1 MAGVPQGSILGPILY
16 LLYAEDIC
24 NNLRS
29 FADDTMVSAMGDTEQ
44 EAARKLQPDIAR
56 LSNWANKWKIDLNPS
71 KTVCLTVNR
80 RGGVRSYLIMDGQL
94 VKEVEFHKHLGVHL
108 RYDGKWSSH
117 LDVICHSATK
127 RINILKQYYKEFTK
141 ASLLQIYTAFI
152 RPKLEYCSQ
161 VLSNITI
168 GESERLENLQR
179 AAIRIICGAK
189 LGTSHSVLY
198 EEVRIE
204 KLSERRHRARLIKFW
219 EVQRSTKECRLN
231 RNMIT
236 SVQERNR
243 MARRRLED
251 FTLIKCKTVQFQKSF
266 LPRVIKEWNEL
277 PLTIRNTESK
287 PQLKLNL
294 TPKLGRKFFSTVEIT
309 RKWSILMCRLRC
321 RNPDLN
327 ANLIQRCMQDSPSC
341 ECGARE
347 ETIEHYF
354 LHCPLYTKYRQT
366 ISQTANALYFN
377 MRTIFNGSELLRG
390 DDEKEFHKCLQ
401 QYIIDI
407 KRFA

>member
-1 MAGVPQGSILGPILY
+1 
-16 LLYAEDIC
+16 
-24 NNLRS
+24 
-29 FADDTMVSAMGDTEQ
+29 
-44 EAARKLQPDIAR
+44 
-56 LSNWANKWKIDLNPS
+56 
-71 KTVCLTVNR
+71 
-80 RGGVRSYLIMDGQL
+80 
-94 VKEVEFHKHLGVHL
+94 
-108 RYDGKWSSH
+108 
-117 LDVICHSATK
+117 
-127 RINILKQYYKEFTK
+127 
-141 ASLLQIYTAFI
+141 
-152 RPKLEYCSQ
+152 
-161 VLSNITI
+161 
-168 GESERLENLQR
+168 
-179 AAIRIICGAK
+179 
-189 LGTSHSVLY
+189 
-198 EEVRIE
+198 
-204 KLSERRHRARLIKFW
+204 
-219 EVQRSTKECRLN
+219 
-231 RNMIT
+231 MIT

-287 PQLKLNL
+287 PQLKLTL

-309 RKWSILMCRLRC
+309 RKSSILMCRLRC

-327 ANLIQRCMQDSPSC
+327 ANLFQRCMQESPSC

-354 LHCPLYTKYRQT
+354 LHCPLYTEYRQT

-390 DDEKEFHKCLQ
+390 DDEKEIHKCLQ
-401 QYIIDI
+401 QYIIDT